1 MTATER
7 QLRATNH
14 FNKSTSRIGQ
24 CNKVAGYKRY
34 VPKVGDGDYYTNLW
48 KMLQSASVKLA
59 KRDFAVIPLDL
70 QTPVSMPPAIDPN
83 MVLLMNAKEG
93 QPAYWRRGPN
103 GLEFVR
109 WAAPLQTPDSRFE
122 AAKDRLIVKVAESKN
137 FEERLASM
145 EEQLQQRTTEKSG
158 LVELLR
164 KRTDEKSA
172 VEEHLR
178 KRTAEKT
185 VVEERLQRTTAE
197 KTAVE
202 ERLQRRT
209 VEKTAVAD
217 QLRAVQEQHQRD
229 VNAFQA
235 EKASLQSRID
245 AMWRQTTGTSRNV
258 GGQASGLGV
267 RKPFAPP
274 APKSRAFS
282 SYPRVVGTGFV
293 YQ

>member
-34 VPKVGDGDYYTNLW
+34 VAKVGDGDYYTNLW

-70 QTPVSMPPAIDPN
+70 QTPESMPPAIDPN
-83 MVLLMNAKEG
+83 MVLLMNATEG

-122 AAKDRLIVKVAESKN
+122 AAKDR

-145 EEQLQQRTTEKSG
+145 EEQLQQRATEKSG
-158 LVELLR
+158 MVELLR

-178 KRTAEKT
+178 KRTAEQT

-229 VNAFQA
+229 VNAFQV

-245 AMWRQTTGTSRNV
+245 AMRRQTTGTSRNV